1 MAMDVAVINLRR
13 WQAEALPLALEV
25 VQRQAGDRRVIQACT
40 GAGKSRLIAE
50 IVRQTRG
57 DVVITCPT
65 EALVTQIAA
74 TLADSG
80 ADVGQFYGRR
90 HELGRRCT
98 VVCVPSFPRYVAER
112 RESGR
117 SAPALW
123 IADEVHR
130 GLSGPFV
137 AAAAEALAPG
147 ARLGFTA
154 TPWRTGAPI
163 DGWDS
168 PLLYRYGL
176 PSALADGVIVPAR
189 VVPWRGDE
197 VGVDSAIVAML
208 EAERPEGAGIV
219 SAETI
224 ADALDYAA
232 YLSVNGWPAEAV
244 SGSMPR
250 ADVAA
255 ILERAR
261 LGEIRAIVHVQ
272 LLTEGVDLPW
282 LRWAALRRSRSP
294 LGLVQEVGRVLRTAS
309 GKASA
314 IVFDPLGLAPLHAF
328 ATPEALGALE
338 AEAAD
343 EAAKTAGPEAAAM
356 LRLEALA
363 VAAQAA
369 DDWAAELVAAALA
382 IGLDVRPVRYV
393 GADRQLPAT
402 SAQRAR
408 LARLGERSRGPIS
421 RLAEPA
427 RKAARALAESP
438 EMLPRGAA
446 ADLIAVLSAVSAAVA
461 ESVPR
466 NPGPLDW
473 ARSWRWGDR
482 GPAPALSA
490 KHVKA
495 LAQT

>member
-1 MAMDVAVINLRR
+1 LRR

-57 DVVITCPT
+57 EVVITCPT
-65 EALVTQIAA
+65 EALVSQLSA

-80 ADVGQFYGRR
+80 ADVGEFYGRR
-90 HELGRRCT
+90 HQIGRRCT
-98 VVCVPSFPRYVAER
+98 IVCVPSFPRYVAER

-176 PSALADGVIVPAR
+176 PDALGDGVIVPAR

-208 EAERPEGAGIV
+208 DAERPEGAGIV

-232 YLSVNGWPAEAV
+232 YLSARGWPAEAV

-255 ILERAR
+255 ALERAR

-294 LGLVQEVGRVLRTAS
+294 LGLVQEVGRVLRTAC

-338 AEAAD
+338 AEAAE
-343 EAAKTAGPEAAAM
+343 EAAKTAGPEAAAL

-369 DDWAAELVAAALA
+369 DEWAAELVAAALA

-408 LARLGERSRGPIS
+408 LARLGETSRGPIS
-421 RLAEPA
+421 RLPETA
-427 RKAARALAESP
+427 RKAARELAKAP
-438 EMLPRGAA
+438 DLLPRGAA
-446 ADLIAVLSAVSAAVA
+446 ADLIAVLAAVSAAVTA
-461 ESVPR
+461 SIPAR
-466 NPGPLDW
+466 PSPQDW
-473 ARSWRWGDR
+473 GRAWRWGDR
-482 GPAPALSA
+482 GPAPSLSA
-490 KHVKA
+490 A
-495 LAQT
+495 NIRLLSQ